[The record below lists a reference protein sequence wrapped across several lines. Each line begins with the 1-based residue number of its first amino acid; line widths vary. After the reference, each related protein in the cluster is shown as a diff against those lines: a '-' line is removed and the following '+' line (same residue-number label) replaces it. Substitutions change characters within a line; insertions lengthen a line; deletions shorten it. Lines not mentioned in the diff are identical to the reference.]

1 MAAASGRSDD
11 ELMLNAPSQLPPAS
25 RFLDVSSNSRGKLI
39 RSDEFGVLLRVSI
52 VACRAIDRAIGFPLL
67 RFSLLQLDPEEDG
80 AAAALAQRYR

>member
-11 ELMLNAPSQLPPAS
+11 ELMPNATQLSTAS
-25 RFLDVSSNSRGKLI
+25 NFLDVSSNSRGKLI

-67 RFSLLQLDPEEDG
+67 RFSFYNLT
-80 AAAALAQRYR
+80 QRKTERRQR